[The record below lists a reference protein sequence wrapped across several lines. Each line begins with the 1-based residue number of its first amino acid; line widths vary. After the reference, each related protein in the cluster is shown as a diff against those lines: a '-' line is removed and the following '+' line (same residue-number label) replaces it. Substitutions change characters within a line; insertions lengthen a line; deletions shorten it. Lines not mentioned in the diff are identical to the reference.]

1 MPGEVGRTE
10 DPDADWCYGYRI
22 ELGDVRSL
30 AEAPKEGKP
39 RHGELVFKD
48 AAGSL
53 HTFKIVARHT
63 HPIPDGSYTLLG
75 SPRWLSSLAHWVV
88 GRLRENGEF
97 EKFSVFSLVYD
108 EEVKLSRALELEDE
122 VQTFLC

>member
-1 MPGEVGRTE
+1 M
-10 DPDADWCYGYRI
+10 
-22 ELGDVRSL
+22 RSL

-75 SPRWLSSLAHWVV
+75 SPTVAFKFGSL
-88 GRLRENGEF
+88 G
-97 EKFSVFSLVYD
+97 
-108 EEVKLSRALELEDE
+108 SRAA
-122 VQTFLC
+122 